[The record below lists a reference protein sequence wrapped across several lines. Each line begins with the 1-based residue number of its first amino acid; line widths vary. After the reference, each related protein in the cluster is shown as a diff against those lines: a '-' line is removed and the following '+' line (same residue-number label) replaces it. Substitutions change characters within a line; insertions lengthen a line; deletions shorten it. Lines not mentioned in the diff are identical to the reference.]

1 MALTLNELS
10 DLVETLQKKVDTLE
24 TEVKQYRQDFLD
36 LEQQQSESITT
47 QKLTVIGDAQIS
59 GRNVQADG
67 TRLDTHENR
76 LNSHD
81 ISISSAQGTAND
93 AVNGA
98 NNAQGTANDA
108 VNRANNAQGTANDAV
123 NRANNAQGT
132 ANDAVNR
139 ANNAQGTAN
148 DAVNRANNAQGTAND
163 AVNRAN
169 NASICNKKIALQSVH
184 GGHLSDR
191 NDNGGD
197 GRFVGGGIGSW
208 EELTVICLP

>member
-108 VNRANNAQGTANDAV
+108 VNRANNAQGTANTAAALANTAQVTANIVQNSVAPFV
-123 NRANNAQGT
+123 NSTVLLEFINQVQFKVRSDGYNFFVFPNLYAWDIYANGQFYSANNFIP
-132 ANDAVNR
+132 NSP
-139 ANNAQGTAN
+139 NN
-148 DAVNRANNAQGTAND
+148 
-163 AVNRAN
+163 
-169 NASICNKKIALQSVH
+169 L
-184 GGHLSDR
+184 
-191 NDNGGD
+191 
-197 GRFVGGGIGSW
+197 
-208 EELTVICLP
+208 